1 MQQQP
6 GENDISFLMRVGATA
21 RLCEFGMDKE
31 FEEIVGTVAE
41 QARNREVRTAA
52 LKLLSRKGTFTDLV
66 DEVREIEAIR
76 LNEEYFNMKHGS
88 QTPVATIARVT
99 GGEYRQQYRGRPA
112 GVARGRYAAQQI
124 HRDGAMQARN
134 LTNWRGSTSSIPER
148 CFRCNSLFHKANNCF
163 AADKIC
169 RNCGVKGHLQRAC
182 RTFVRDRPIQQHSE
196 RVTDTKL
203 SEISAVTAKEETKPE
218 EPIEQENVPTT
229 QAQDNVVSAITK
241 VPGIRDDGVIR
252 VVISGFPCDFL
263 IDSGAQ
269 VNTLTEHSFN
279 QLIDDES
286 CRKGVHNLQFKADR
300 SLKAYAT
307 SELHDDSRHL
317 TNFMTEFGMFR
328 CVRMPFGLCNA
339 PDIFQEVMQRKILGG
354 CKGVRNYLDDI
365 LIFGET
371 IEEHDNNLAAV
382 LERLEE
388 HGVEINKSKVTSEDN
403 VADALSRLIRCSQ
416 AAEPFEDENENHLLY
431 VLDGGMDITL
441 DEIEK
446 KSETDTE
453 MQKICLALRFDKW
466 PRELRRYECQKK
478 DLHNLGFLVF
488 KNDTIVLPN
497 ALRKSFIFSPWGH
510 VGEIAMKRIM
520 RQFFWWPGMAKD
532 TENFVKG

>member
-1 MQQQP
+1 MWFGFIYSRKSRKKNTKLETALKELAAAKASNALLSAEWNKAQETIRNLQSTSKAPGSEASSDVNTDEFIDIIGPSSTHRHRNTRETTEISRFMSSVNQMSVSSITVPECKPSSGSEMIGRQDFEAWRDLLVDSMKLAGITDEGTQYILLKVKAGQQLLEILKNTKSTSEAPDPDEFPFSNALFRLKAYFSSGSDVMLQRRKLALMQQQP

-218 EPIEQENVPTT
+218 EPIEQENV
-229 QAQDNVVSAITK
+229 S
-241 VPGIRDDGVIR
+241 
-252 VVISGFPCDFL
+252 L
-263 IDSGAQ
+263 I
-269 VNTLTEHSFN
+269 
-279 QLIDDES
+279 
-286 CRKGVHNLQFKADR
+286 
-300 SLKAYAT
+300 
-307 SELHDDSRHL
+307 
-317 TNFMTEFGMFR
+317 
-328 CVRMPFGLCNA
+328 P
-339 PDIFQEVMQRKILGG
+339 
-354 CKGVRNYLDDI
+354 
-365 LIFGET
+365 
-371 IEEHDNNLAAV
+371 
-382 LERLEE
+382 
-388 HGVEINKSKVTSEDN
+388 
-403 VADALSRLIRCSQ
+403 
-416 AAEPFEDENENHLLY
+416 
-431 VLDGGMDITL
+431 
-441 DEIEK
+441 
-446 KSETDTE
+446 
-453 MQKICLALRFDKW
+453 
-466 PRELRRYECQKK
+466 
-478 DLHNLGFLVF
+478 
-488 KNDTIVLPN
+488 
-497 ALRKSFIFSPWGH
+497 
-510 VGEIAMKRIM
+510 
-520 RQFFWWPGMAKD
+520 
-532 TENFVKG
+532 